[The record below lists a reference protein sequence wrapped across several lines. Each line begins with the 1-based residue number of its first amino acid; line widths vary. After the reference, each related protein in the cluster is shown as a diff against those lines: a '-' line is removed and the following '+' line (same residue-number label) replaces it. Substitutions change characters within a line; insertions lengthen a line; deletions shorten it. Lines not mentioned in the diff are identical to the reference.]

1 MFAIKGM
8 YARFSSETREPNLS
22 TGDNQQSTGSAYE
35 SVGQMKADMSDPRY
49 ATDSAFRKM
58 VADKVARS
66 KVI

>member
-1 MFAIKGM
+1 MCISD
-8 YARFSSETREPNLS
+8 R
-22 TGDNQQSTGSAYE
+22 QSCGSAYE